1 MSLIDYCLMIGE
13 LLRVIDTKHSKVVN
27 QHYSSH
33 NLTGPS
39 INILLLLHH
48 EGPTRVGDIGARLNM
63 VDSNVSAV
71 CSRLET
77 MDMIERVRT
86 KEDQRVVKIQLTDT
100 AREKMQEILGNVK
113 DFQELFVKNA
123 SEDDLKDIV
132 HGLTKLNE
140 LLENVLKEKAS
151 SRQA

>member
-1 MSLIDYCLMIGE
+1 M
-13 LLRVIDTKHSKVVN
+13 
-27 QHYSSH
+27 
-33 NLTGPS
+33 
-39 INILLLLHH
+39 
-48 EGPTRVGDIGARLNM
+48 
-63 VDSNVSAV
+63 
-71 CSRLET
+71 
-77 MDMIERVRT
+77 
-86 KEDQRVVKIQLTDT
+86 
-100 AREKMQEILGNVK
+100 K